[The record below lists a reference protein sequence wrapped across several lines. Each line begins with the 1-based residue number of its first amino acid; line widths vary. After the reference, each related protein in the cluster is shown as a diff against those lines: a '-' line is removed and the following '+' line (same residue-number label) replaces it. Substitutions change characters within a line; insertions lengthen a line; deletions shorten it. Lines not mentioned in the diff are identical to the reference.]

1 MHTHSALSDTPD
13 AIQRYRVIFAG
24 IAALILTV
32 GLARFA
38 YTPLLPVMRQEAG
51 LSLLA
56 GGWLATL
63 NYGGY
68 IAGLLVASWFGGLR
82 LEFQIYRAS
91 LVVAVVSTAAMGM
104 TDNLILWA
112 LLRFVAGFASIAGLV
127 LASGLILDWLSRH
140 GHRPELGLHFSG
152 LGFGIAVSAVAV
164 GVMADLPWDWQWIN
178 LGLLGLVFFIPAW
191 WWMPQPASEQDAA
204 PDTAA
209 VPSRRWLNLMAA
221 AYFCAGFGY
230 VITATFIVDILEALP
245 LLAGRGGWIW
255 LLVGGAAIPSSFL
268 WDRVATAL
276 GQMPALLLA
285 YALHTVSIIL
295 PFLADSSALNLLG
308 AALWGAT
315 AVGIVSLS
323 LSIVG
328 RRYPANPA
336 QAMARLTLSYGV
348 AQIVAPALAGYIA
361 SFTGSYRGS
370 LGVAAT
376 VMLAGMALLV
386 VIGRKAPE

>member
-1 MHTHSALSDTPD
+1 MSTHSTVSAEPDTM
-13 AIQRYRVIFAG
+13 QRYRVIFAG

-68 IAGLLVASWFGGLR
+68 IAGLLVASWLGGLR
-82 LEFQIYRAS
+82 LKFQIYRAS
-91 LVVAVVSTAAMGM
+91 LMIAVVSTAAMGM
-104 TDNLILWA
+104 TDSLPLWA
-112 LLRFVAGFASIAGLV
+112 LLRFVAGFSSIAGLV
-127 LASGLILDWLSRH
+127 LASGLILDWLNRH

-152 LGFGIAVSAVAV
+152 LGLGIAVSAVAV
-164 GVMADLPWDWQWIN
+164 AAMAGLPWDWQWVG
-178 LGLLGLVFFIPAW
+178 LGLLGVVFFIPAW
-191 WWMPQPASEQDAA
+191 WWLPRPDGEHAAAASAV
-204 PDTAA
+204 A

-221 AYFCAGFGY
+221 AYFCAGVGY
-230 VITATFIVDILEALP
+230 VISATFIVDILETLP
-245 LLAGRGGWIW
+245 LLTGRGGWIW
-255 LLVGGAAIPSSFL
+255 LLVGGAAVPSTFV
-268 WDRVATAL
+268 WDRAAAAL
-276 GQMPALLLA
+276 GQIPALLFA
-285 YALHTVSIIL
+285 YALQTVSIVL
-295 PFLADSSALNLLG
+295 PLLTDSAALNLLG

-336 QAMARLTLSYGV
+336 RAMARLTLSYGV

-370 LGVAAT
+370 LGLAAVA
-376 VMLAGMALLV
+376 MLAGMALLI
-386 VIGRKAPE
+386 VIDRRTSE